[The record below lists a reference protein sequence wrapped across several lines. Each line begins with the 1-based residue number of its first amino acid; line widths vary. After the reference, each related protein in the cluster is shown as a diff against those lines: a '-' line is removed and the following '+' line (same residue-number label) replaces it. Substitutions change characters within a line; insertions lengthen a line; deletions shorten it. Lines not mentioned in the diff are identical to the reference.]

1 MMPILPHLTDSTA
14 HLARLLR
21 DIADAGARSVMYG
34 PLHLRAHVKPWFL
47 AWLEREHPELLPPY
61 RSLYPGSSAR
71 APKAYRM
78 QLAARV
84 KPLIRRYGLER
95 PVRREV
101 VPALA
106 RAAASG
112 PTPEAAPTLF

>member
-1 MMPILPHLTDSTA
+1 MSHVITHRPSSDAAQIPTVVLYDVMREA
-14 HLARLLR
+14 ANRLRGEL
-21 DIADAGARSVMYG
+21 V
-34 PLHLRAHVKPWFL
+34 H
-47 AWLEREHPELLPPY
+47 LEREHPELLPPY

-78 QLAARV
+78 QLAARG